1 MFTLQNFRSFLRYI
15 NFCGISYEILRT
27 IAIYLK
33 HTHYPKGSYIYK
45 MHQRSN
51 KFFGVI
57 KGTIS
62 IRVKAKAISRNLS
75 RNSSFKFDEE
85 EKSISI
91 HTVPK
96 GD

>member
-1 MFTLQNFRSFLRYI
+1 
-15 NFCGISYEILRT
+15 
-27 IAIYLK
+27 
-33 HTHYPKGSYIYK
+33 
-45 MHQRSN
+45 MHHRSN

-75 RNSSFKFDEE
+75 RNSSFEFDEE